1 MKKKRF
7 IKVLLLLLLI
17 SSCSNEK
24 DIGKFESILGEE
36 NSETLSYLLDDF
48 ESDFLKRQYPNLDTE
63 KAYKQFLTEL
73 SKGQTQY
80 WKKISKS
87 SREYLE
93 KSNLRLEVYSVPD
106 SIWIERDP
114 EKLTLSSSDVPM
126 LKIKRKY
133 LMPDG
138 TFGFSISES
147 SFLYKEKINE
157 DSIIE
162 SRKKWVDIN
171 YVGSYTRAL
180 NSISNKSDFLTEY
193 LDMRDAVG
201 TIDPKLIADQM
212 LETKVD
218 LNDYF
223 IKRLIV
229 TEIMY

>member
-1 MKKKRF
+1 MKF
-7 IKVLLLLLLI
+7 INLIIILLLTI
-17 SSCSNEK
+17 SCSNEK
-24 DIGKFESILGEE
+24 DIAEFEKVLGKE
-36 NSETLSYLLDDF
+36 NSKTLTYLVNDF
-48 ESDFLKRQYPNLDTE
+48 ESDFLKRQYPNLDTK

-73 SKGQTQY
+73 SKGQTEY
-80 WKKISKS
+80 WKNISKS

-93 KSNLRLEVYSVPD
+93 KSNLRLEIYSVPD

-114 EKLTLSSSDVPM
+114 EKLTLSFSDIPM

-147 SFLYKEKINE
+147 SFRYKEPINE

-162 SRKKWVDIN
+162 SRKNWVDIN
-171 YVGSYTRAL
+171 YAGSYTRAL
-180 NSISNKSDFLTEY
+180 NSISNKSRFLTEY
-193 LDMRDAVG
+193 LNVRDAAG
-201 TIDPKLIADQM
+201 TIDPRLIADRM